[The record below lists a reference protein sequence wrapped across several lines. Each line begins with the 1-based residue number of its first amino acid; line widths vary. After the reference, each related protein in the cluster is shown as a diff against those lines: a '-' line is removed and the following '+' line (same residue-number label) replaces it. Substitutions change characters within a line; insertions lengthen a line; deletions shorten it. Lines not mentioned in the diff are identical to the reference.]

1 MAGMHEGRGLQFG
14 PATPPCEDS
23 RMSILKALVRQI
35 ASKATGRRVSTPA
48 QVRELID
55 RREFDAAAGAI
66 DDLPPDLPRRDIE
79 IMSLQAE
86 LAFRQFR
93 DEDADRLFRSVLRL
107 DPGAASAHYGLS
119 LMMHA
124 KGDMEAAL
132 RHAQF
137 AINRTNMEPRFCAQL
152 GLCHVELGNFGPAAV
167 VLGRATRLNAADK
180 SSWNNLGIA
189 RRAGSNLDGA
199 RKAFRR
205 ALDIDPG
212 FAAAQANLEA
222 LEDDLR
228 RYKPVAIGG
237 AAKAAEPVAP
247 DPLLAPV
254 RALADDDR
262 LDEAIDLCERLCVD
276 HPDSLPCVAE
286 LYRLY
291 SDLGDVRSGLDAL
304 EAFRESHPSDIGVVA
319 ELGKALEREQQHQL
333 AEPLL
338 ERALEALPDDV
349 SLLLSLADVRVD
361 QGRHTEAGALVERA
375 YALEPTLQMKGRVA
389 SSLLLRCRYADC
401 LRLVEEIIA
410 EEPATAVSMVGVRV
424 DAMAHLGRQA
434 EALPLLDKEI
444 ERSPYVPMLRFPRA
458 EIRLLNEEFGP
469 GWDDYAFRNLSS
481 TRHLRMV
488 AFPQWKGEPLEG
500 KSILVL
506 AEQGLGDQVMFASCL
521 PDLLALGP
529 ARVVVEVVKRVAP
542 TIARSFPQCEIV
554 PTKQDAGLEWVRDI
568 GDMDYFVP
576 IGDLPSQ
583 FRRTRAD
590 FPDRR
595 SYLVADEG
603 RVAHWRGKLAALGP
617 RPKIGVSW
625 KGGTERTRTVLRTMG
640 PALLAELQSAVDA
653 DWVCLQYGDVTQGLE
668 EAAAAG
674 LKLHYWK
681 DAIDNLDEFAALV
694 SALDLVVTVC
704 NTTVHYAGAVGKDVW
719 VMSPKVP
726 EWRYGLRFE
735 SMPWYPSSRMF
746 RQREDGDW
754 DSVLTDVGRELSSR
768 FGRPA

>member
-1 MAGMHEGRGLQFG
+1 
-14 PATPPCEDS
+14 
-23 RMSILKALVRQI
+23 MSILKALVRQL

-55 RREFDAAAGAI
+55 RREFDAVPAAI

-79 IMSLQAE
+79 VQSLQAE

-137 AINRTNMEPRFCAQL
+137 AVNRNNMEPRFCAQV
-152 GLCHVELGNFGPAAV
+152 GLCHVELGNFMPAAT

-189 RRAGSNLDGA
+189 RRAAGNLEGA

-205 ALDIDPG
+205 ALDIDPA
-212 FAAAQANLEA
+212 FAAAQGNLEA
-222 LEDDLR
+222 LEEDLR
-228 RYKPVAIGG
+228 RYKPVQVGG
-237 AAKAAEPVAP
+237 PSKASEPAP
-247 DPLLAPV
+247 TDPLLAEV

-262 LDEAIDLCERLCVD
+262 LDDAIARCERLCVE
-276 HPDSLPCVAE
+276 HPDSLACVAE

-304 EAFRESHPSDIGVVA
+304 EAYRERHPSDVGVVA
-319 ELGKALEREQQHQL
+319 ELGKALERELQHQR

-338 ERALEALPDDV
+338 ERALEALPEDV

-389 SSLLLRCRYADC
+389 SSLLLRCRYAEA
-401 LRLVEEIIA
+401 LQLVEEIIA
-410 EEPATAVSMVGVRV
+410 EEPSTATSMVGVRV
-424 DAMAHLGRQA
+424 DSMAHLGRQE

-444 ERSPYVPMLRFPRA
+444 ERAPYVPGLRFPRA
-458 EIRLLNEEFGP
+458 EIRLLNEQFGP

-488 AFPQWKGEPLEG
+488 AFPQWKGESLEG

-521 PDLLALGP
+521 PDLLARGP
-529 ARVVVEVVKRVAP
+529 SRVVVEVVKRVAP

-554 PTKQDAGLEWVRDI
+554 STKQDAGLEWVRDI
-568 GDMDYFVP
+568 GEMDYFVP
-576 IGDLPSQ
+576 IGDLPGQ

-595 SYLVADEG
+595 SYLVADEA
-603 RVAHWRGKLAALGP
+603 RVAHWRAKLAALGP
-617 RPKIGVSW
+617 KPKIGVSW

-640 PALLAELQSAVDA
+640 PALLAGLQASADA
-653 DWVCLQYGDVTQGLE
+653 EWVCLQYGDVTQALQ

-681 DAIDNLDEFAALV
+681 EAIDNLDEFAALV
-694 SALDLVVTVC
+694 SALDLVITVC

-754 DSVLTDVGRELSSR
+754 DGVLADVGRELSSR
-768 FGRPA
+768 YGAPAGA

>member
-1 MAGMHEGRGLQFG
+1 
-14 PATPPCEDS
+14 
-23 RMSILKALVRQI
+23 MSILKALVRQLT
-35 ASKATGRRVSTPA
+35 SKATGRRVSTPT

-55 RREFDAAAGAI
+55 RREFAQAEAAI
-66 DDLPPDLPRRDIE
+66 SDLPIDLPRREIE
-79 IMSLQAE
+79 VMSLQAE
-86 LAFRQFR
+86 IAFRQFR

-152 GLCHVELGNFGPAAV
+152 GLCHVELGNYSPAAV
-167 VLGRATRLNAADK
+167 VLGRATRLNATDK

-189 RRAGSNLDGA
+189 RRAAGNLEGA

-205 ALDIDPG
+205 ALDIDPD
-212 FAAAQANLEA
+212 FAAAQGNLEA
-222 LEDDLR
+222 LEEDLR
-228 RYKPVAIGG
+228 RFKPVQLGATPPKAAP
-237 AAKAAEPVAP
+237 AAKP
-247 DPLLAPV
+247 DPLLDEV

-262 LDEAIDLCERLCVD
+262 LDEAIDHCERLCVA
-276 HPDSLPCVAE
+276 HPDSLACVTE

-304 EAFRESHPSDIGVVA
+304 EAYRERHPADIGVVA
-319 ELGKALEREQQHQL
+319 ELGKALEREQQHQF

-338 ERALEALPDDV
+338 ERAVEALPEDV
-349 SLLLSLADVRVD
+349 SLLLSLADLRVD
-361 QGRHTEAGALVERA
+361 QGRHSDAGALVERA

-389 SSLLLRCRYADC
+389 SSLLLRCRYAEA
-401 LRLVEEIIA
+401 LQLVEEIIA
-410 EEPATAVSMVGVRV
+410 EEPSTASNMVGVRV
-424 DAMAHLGRQA
+424 DSMAHLGRQD

-444 ERSPYVPMLRFPRA
+444 ERSPYVPGLRFPRA

-529 ARVVVEVVKRVAP
+529 SRVVVEVVKRVAP

-568 GDMDYFVP
+568 GEMDYFVP
-576 IGDLPSQ
+576 IGDLPRQ
-583 FRRTRAD
+583 FRRARAD

-595 SYLVADEG
+595 SYLVADPG
-603 RVAHWRGKLAALGP
+603 RVAHWRDKLAALGP

-640 PALLAELQSAVDA
+640 PALVAELQGAADA
-653 DWVCLQYGDVTQGLE
+653 EWVCLQYGDVTQGLE

-674 LKLHYWK
+674 MKLHYWK
-681 DAIDNLDEFAALV
+681 EAIDNLDEFAALV

-746 RQREDGDW
+746 RQRVDGDW
-754 DSVLTDVGRELSSR
+754 DGVLADVGRELSSR
-768 FGRPA
+768 FGPRPGT